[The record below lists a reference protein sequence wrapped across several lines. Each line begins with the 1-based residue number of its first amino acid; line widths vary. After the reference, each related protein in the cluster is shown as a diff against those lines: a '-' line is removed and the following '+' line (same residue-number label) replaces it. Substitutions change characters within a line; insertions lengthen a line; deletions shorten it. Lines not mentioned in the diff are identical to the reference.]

1 MVNRI
6 TDLTLA
12 VLASA
17 VSFLLSWPFWRDF
30 GYWPESRFMW
40 LVYFIIGFVLA
51 IYVFY
56 AFMVSLRTLFTHD
69 ADEHTVLADNNDAEF
84 PASADRG
91 QP

>member
-1 MVNRI
+1 MANRI

-30 GYWPESRFMW
+30 EYWPESRYMW

-56 AFMVSLRTLFTHD
+56 AFMGSLQTLFAHD
-69 ADEHTVLADNNDAEF
+69 ADEHAALSETNNTVSSVSTNK
-84 PASADRG
+84 G

>member
-30 GYWPESRFMW
+30 EYWPESRFMW
-40 LVYFIIGFVLA
+40 LVYFITGFILA
-51 IYVFY
+51 VYVFY
-56 AFMVSLRTLFTHD
+56 AFMGSLRTLFMHD
-69 ADEHTVLADNNDAEF
+69 ADEHAAMADTSNAGA
-84 PASADRG
+84 PASTDRG
-91 QP
+91 QS